1 MGGARTAMRERFCR
15 HCSNWHDINN
25 WPRGC
30 YVIAEHRSDTLSVP
44 YFISDTTEP
53 LVSMADGRTYSS
65 KSALRSTYKASGN
78 PDGVTYVEVGNEPIR
93 EPPKQQSTVT
103 ETLKRVKEKLSL

>member
-1 MGGARTAMRERFCR
+1 MARSKYCR
-15 HCSNWHDINN
+15 VCGDWHSVES
-25 WPRGC
+25 WPSAC
-30 YVIAEHRSDTLSVP
+30 YVVDTRAKSDTIPVP
-44 YFISDTTEP
+44 FFISDTIEP

-65 KSALRSTYKASGN
+65 KAALRSTYRASGN
-78 PDGVTYVEVGNEPIR
+78 PDGVNYVEVGNEPIR